1 MSGLPTKRP
10 TEDSQAYRN
19 RNPQSGT
26 SRNFGRSLL
35 RKASYRTIQNDA
47 EWANRRVNQQVCRI
61 ASAISSSPSGESRVR
76 SPCHHI
82 ATTFS
87 LGTLVSEIGRDHI
100 LHGDAHSLLHRNL
113 GIAKPAPPPTKL
125 HCPNSRSRAGVHAP
139 YLPPPP

>member
-61 ASAISSSPSGESRVR
+61 ASAISSSPSGESRVQ

-100 LHGDAHSLLHRNL
+100 LHGDAHSLVHRNL
-113 GIAKPAPPPTKL
+113 DIPKAGRLPTNT
-125 HCPNSRSRAGVHAP
+125 HCPKRRFRGGVQAR
-139 YLPPPP
+139 